1 MLHGTLW
8 DKIPRFAIPVAATAI
23 LSQLFNAADI
33 AVIGNF
39 TGELRTVAVAAVGTN
54 SSIIS
59 LIVNLFIGIALGA
72 NVTIAH
78 AIGEK
83 NDTMVHHAVHTS
95 IVVAVLGGL
104 IAAVIGELFAVPLLN
119 QLNVPDDVFPLA
131 LLYLRIY
138 LAGLPVI
145 LLYNFEAAVFRSVG
159 ETKIPLVAL
168 TASGVL
174 NVILNLFF
182 VAALHMSVDGVA
194 IATVLSNAVSAAI
207 LWVFLLKTDKV
218 IRLEPKK
225 LRIDGLCL
233 KQILRIGVPAGVQSA
248 MFSIANIV
256 IQGAINSLG
265 TVVMAASSAAYNIEV
280 ITYDILNSFSQA
292 CTTFVGQNF
301 GAGEIK
307 RCKKTL
313 LLCLLEG
320 IISLG
325 VAIALILFF
334 GKSLLTIFNGDP
346 QVVETGYI
354 RLMLIMPSH
363 LFSLCY
369 EVLSGYLRGFEISL
383 PPAVLTM
390 LGVCG
395 VRLSWLR
402 WVFPQYK
409 TFMNIMLVFPISL
422 ATTALLMLAAVL
434 YFAVFPSRL
443 DTSGSWL
450 ATAYGGQW
458 TPEALKTELGVTTTS
473 YLIQYGLLAV
483 TLAPLANMIP
493 AVGEEAG
500 WRGYMMP
507 RLKERLGLLNGRLLG
522 GVIWGVWHWPL
533 MLLVGYE
540 YGTNY
545 LGAPLL
551 GLVVWCVVCFALNT
565 LLDIL
570 YEKTECI
577 WVPAVAHGAFNAIAA
592 LPQVLTNPAD
602 TYYNV
607 LGPMPIGLI
616 GMLPMLAVA
625 VWLTL
630 QQMKR
635 EEKN

>member
-104 IAAVIGELFAVPLLN
+104 IAAIIGELFAVPLLN

-159 ETKIPLVAL
+159 ETKIPLIAL

-207 LWVFLLKTDKV
+207 LWGFLLKTDKV

>member
-8 DKIPRFAIPVAATAI
+8 DKIPRFAVPVAATAI

-159 ETKIPLVAL
+159 ETKIPLIAL
-168 TASGVL
+168 MASGVL

-207 LWVFLLKTDKV
+207 LWGFLLKTDKV

-225 LRIDGLCL
+225 LCIDGLCL

-301 GAGEIK
+301 GAGKIK

-325 VAIALILFF
+325 VAIALILF
-334 GKSLLTIFNGDP
+334 S
-346 QVVETGYI
+346 ES
-354 RLMLIMPSH
+354 RCSPS
-363 LFSLCY
+363 S
-369 EVLSGYLRGFEISL
+369 
-383 PPAVLTM
+383 T
-390 LGVCG
+390 
-395 VRLSWLR
+395 
-402 WVFPQYK
+402 
-409 TFMNIMLVFPISL
+409 
-422 ATTALLMLAAVL
+422 AT
-434 YFAVFPSRL
+434 RK
-443 DTSGSWL
+443 W
-450 ATAYGGQW
+450 
-458 TPEALKTELGVTTTS
+458 
-473 YLIQYGLLAV
+473 
-483 TLAPLANMIP
+483 
-493 AVGEEAG
+493 
-500 WRGYMMP
+500 
-507 RLKERLGLLNGRLLG
+507 
-522 GVIWGVWHWPL
+522 
-533 MLLVGYE
+533 
-540 YGTNY
+540 
-545 LGAPLL
+545 
-551 GLVVWCVVCFALNT
+551 
-565 LLDIL
+565 
-570 YEKTECI
+570 
-577 WVPAVAHGAFNAIAA
+577 
-592 LPQVLTNPAD
+592 
-602 TYYNV
+602 
-607 LGPMPIGLI
+607 
-616 GMLPMLAVA
+616 
-625 VWLTL
+625 
-630 QQMKR
+630 
-635 EEKN
+635 